1 MSIKSHI
8 AKLYHTHSLKQD
20 IAKTIRGM
28 HITKSEQQDLEKDY
42 WKLCK
47 SGGFSILEFYKLW
60 HKYPAEVRQQR
71 MRDYLSLYE
80 SKGLTIDE
88 YYNFEFEKRD
98 ESFRKSFLGLNE
110 QRDYL
115 DYLNPIRYYC
125 LARNKYLA
133 HKMLENTGVRKS
145 VLYCYYQPEATYM
158 ESDECAGD
166 IQNVLRI
173 LKKKSVESCVIKTT
187 ESSHGDNV
195 WVIKAIDYQEDNAKM
210 TRFDG
215 QEIMLSEV
223 LGTDALIFESVV
235 HQTGQFSAFNT
246 SSVNTVRFMTTL
258 WPDGT
263 ARIIATFIKIGR
275 AGKCVDNA
283 GSGGNVDVCVDTETG
298 EVKYAIQYDGWRN
311 IKDIEKH
318 PDSGN
323 QLNGVIIE
331 NWDAIK
337 SEVIKFQQ
345 AFPYCK
351 AAGWDIAI
359 TDDGPVIIEVNDF
372 WDRTGQYFIRR
383 GWRDEIRD
391 CYLAWQKTG
400 KNYATGVWRLPLK
413 DKKLLCLFNQ

>member
-1 MSIKSHI
+1 MRI
-8 AKLYHTHSLKQD
+8 D
-20 IAKTIRGM
+20 E
-28 HITKSEQQDLEKDY
+28 SEQQDLEKDY
-42 WKLCK
+42 WKVCK
-47 SGGFSILEFYKLW
+47 TGGFSIHKFYELW
-60 HKYPAEVRQQR
+60 HKYPIEVRQER
-71 MRDYLSLYE
+71 MKDYLALYE

-98 ESFRKSFLGLNE
+98 DSFRKSFLGLDE

-115 DYLNPIRYYC
+115 DYLNPIKYYI

-133 HKMLENTGVRKS
+133 HKMLESTGVRKS
-145 VLYCYYQPEATYM
+145 VLYCYYHPEATYI

-173 LKKKSVESCVIKTT
+173 LKKKNVKSCVIKTT

-195 WVIKAIDYQEDNAKM
+195 WVIKTIDYQENDAMM
-210 TRFDG
+210 TRFDE
-215 QEIMLSEV
+215 QKIMVSEILGSE
-223 LGTDALIFESVV
+223 ALIFESVV
-235 HQTGQFSAFNT
+235 HQTKQFSDFNT

-263 ARIIATFIKIGR
+263 ARIVATFIKIGR

-283 GSGGNVDVCVDTETG
+283 GGGGNVDVCVDTETG
-298 EVKYAIQYDGWRN
+298 EIKYAIQFDGWKN
-311 IKDIEKH
+311 IKEIEKH

-323 QLNGVIIE
+323 QLNGIVIE
-331 NWDAIK
+331 NWDFIK
-337 SEVIKFQQ
+337 SEILKYQQ
-345 AFPYCK
+345 VFPYCK

-359 TDDGPVIIEVNDF
+359 TDDGPVVIEVNDF

-391 CYLAWQKTG
+391 CYLAWKKTG
-400 KNYATGVWRLPLK
+400 KNYHWMGRKILHPM
-413 DKKLLCLFNQ
+413 N